1 MAGVYGKCFD
11 PEGALWGIP
20 TFPWKLAPDGYA
32 TRRQL
37 RAQGL
42 RPGGQP
48 VAAQVMRLNR
58 RAGTPRVAY
67 LYHVDRALPVRPM
80 TSRKWGA
87 LALAMLARR
96 TCPKCQLTYSYCM
109 PRSLGMCVLCA
120 YPEGTCDGI
129 AA

>member
-1 MAGVYGKCFD
+1 MATAYAMCFD
-11 PEGALWGIP
+11 PSGARYGIP
-20 TFPWKLAPDGYA
+20 TFPWKFAPDGYA

-48 VAAQVMRLNR
+48 VAAQVMRRSR
-58 RAGTPRVAY
+58 RCTSGVSVAHLYRVE
-67 LYHVDRALPVRPM
+67 LALPVRPM

-96 TCPKCQLTYSYCM
+96 TCPKCRVVFSYCI
-109 PRSLGMCVLCA
+109 PRSLGTCVLCA
-120 YPEGTCDGI
+120 SPSTSPRS
-129 AA
+129 A